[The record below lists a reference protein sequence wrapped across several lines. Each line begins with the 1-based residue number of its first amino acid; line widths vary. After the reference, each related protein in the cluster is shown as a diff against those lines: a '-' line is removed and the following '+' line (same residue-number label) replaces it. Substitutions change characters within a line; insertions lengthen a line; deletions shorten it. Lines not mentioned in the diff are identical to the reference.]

1 MVLSPGA
8 FVLHGTEWTKQ
19 DEQNR
24 TDRTGQDGQDEQD
37 GQNGTEQEKTEFVM
51 FDNSSVSAFSIAM
64 TLMRLN
70 SNVAVCG
77 YSQ

>member
-1 MVLSPGA
+1 MPLFFMERNG
-8 FVLHGTEWTKQ
+8 
-19 DEQNR
+19 QNR
-24 TDRTGQDGQDEQD
+24 TDRTGRTGQDGQD